1 MQQMMTIEIDI
12 GLGQLKNAIK
22 YLYMDINED
31 VEANEEDEDD
41 EFDVDALIKK
51 KEKSFA
57 RKQLDL
63 AYEDQSGEMTNKYK
77 LEAIE

>member
-1 MQQMMTIEIDI
+1 M
-12 GLGQLKNAIK
+12 KNAIK

-57 RKQLDL
+57 RK
-63 AYEDQSGEMTNKYK
+63 
-77 LEAIE
+77 